1 MLVCGHLSTF
11 WPHSSVFGPLVAW
24 WTSSALQIGYALLLC
39 GSSEAGQSAELQGQ
53 RNSLAMASGVGL
65 AALVMLPGGIVARG
79 SAAIWAAVGVLWWR
93 SQLLQK
99 TAAAQ
104 RRASLPSHPIEDD

>member
-1 MLVCGHLSTF
+1 MDVVSIVQLCVCLQHGQCSNVATSTGC
-11 WPHSSVFGPLVAW
+11 P
-24 WTSSALQIGYALLLC
+24 LLL
-39 GSSEAGQSAELQGQ
+39 SSPSRSAEAGQSVEFQGQ
-53 RNSLAMASGVGL
+53 RNSLAMATGVGL
-65 AALVMLPGGIVARG
+65 VALVMLPGGIVARG

-104 RRASLPSHPIEDD
+104 RRATLPSHPIEDD

>member
-1 MLVCGHLSTF
+1 MVSVAQLRLQHGQCST
-11 WPHSSVFGPLVAW
+11 VAIS
-24 WTSSALQIGYALLLC
+24 TVYPLLLGSPC
-39 GSSEAGQSAELQGQ
+39 WSSEASQSAELQGQ

-65 AALVMLPGGIVARG
+65 VALVMLPGGIVARG

-104 RRASLPSHPIEDD
+104 RRASLPSHPIDDD

>member
-1 MLVCGHLSTF
+1 MASIAQLCLQHGQCST
-11 WPHSSVFGPLVAW
+11 VA
-24 WTSSALQIGYALLLC
+24 TSTGYLLLLNTSIWS
-39 GSSEAGQSAELQGQ
+39 SSEAGQSAELQGQ

-65 AALVMLPGGIVARG
+65 VALVMLPGGIVARG

-104 RRASLPSHPIEDD
+104 RRAGLPSHPIEDD

>member
-1 MLVCGHLSTF
+1 
-11 WPHSSVFGPLVAW
+11 
-24 WTSSALQIGYALLLC
+24 
-39 GSSEAGQSAELQGQ
+39 
-53 RNSLAMASGVGL
+53 MASGFGL
-65 AALVMLPGGIVARG
+65 VALVMLPGGIVARG

-104 RRASLPSHPIEDD
+104 RRASLPSHPIADD